1 VNALHDELRTHGLRV
16 AKAVRGHRAARRALR
31 AWAFAARWIWLAP
44 AALSVVLALALAAD
58 LPFAPS
64 FVVALACTFVPWLVY
79 VASVH
84 LRTSLAA
91 VDAEEGLARLDHEL
105 GLEGRLRTAYEFL
118 ARERRDGFMQAAIE
132 DAQGSVARA
141 ATFQLP
147 APPARTWPAHTI
159 LAPLGAA
166 LWCVL
171 LAVFGHVGAVQSGG
185 GVETRTSAGATATR
199 DEVHETP
206 PRDMPPREARP
217 PTAMPPRTPAQA
229 AQGGE
234 RPSANEPKQ
243 QERESSGKTGEGAS
257 ANATPTTA
265 SSDSRGFTS
274 TQSDP
279 TQAGDPGKQPTKPAK
294 PKPKDD
300 ATETP
305 KKKLEESGSTAG
317 KGTGSG
323 SSKNPG
329 ATQWQSKDQ
338 VSTDEEQPLNEDENV
353 DDDTDESEAR
363 GGLQPSLRDRRP
375 AVNRDLQIGFGNRPN
390 PDANGRG
397 GPSEQKKSR
406 GVASLVLGVPIP
418 DHVKGQ
424 PNPGRTKITQ
434 ERVQPRADTAAPID
448 AQERR
453 ERASPIGPI
462 TRRTLTPWMR
472 DVVRTYFST
481 IRNPPRS

>member
-1 VNALHDELRTHGLRV
+1 MSVEPNVLETEGLRI
-16 AKAVRGHRAARRALR
+16 ARDLRRHQAARRALR
-31 AWAFAARWIWLAP
+31 AWVFAARWIWIGP
-44 AALSVVLALALAAD
+44 AALTAVLLLALAAD
-58 LPFAPS
+58 LTFAPT
-64 FVVALACTFVPWLVY
+64 FVVAIACAFVPWLAY
-79 VASVH
+79 VAFVH
-84 LRTSLAA
+84 ARASFATLA
-91 VDAEEGLARLDHEL
+91 VEDGLARLDHDL
-105 GLEGRLRTAYEFL
+105 GLEGRLRAAHEFL
-118 ARERRDGFMQAAIE
+118 GRERRSGFEQAAID
-132 DAQGSVARA
+132 DAAAGLARA
-141 ATFQLP
+141 TEYRLP
-147 APPARTWPAHTI
+147 APSPRTWPAHAI

-166 LWCVL
+166 LWCGL
-171 LAVFGHVGAVQSGG
+171 LAWLGHVAVFDGG
-185 GVETRTSAGATATR
+185 GDVETRTHASATGARSETR
-199 DEVHETP
+199 DAPARETP
-206 PRDMPPREARP
+206 PRDVRP
-217 PTAMPPRTPAQA
+217 PTATTPRTPAEA

-234 RPSANEPKQ
+234 RPSAREPKQ
-243 QERESSGKTGEGAS
+243 AERESTGKTGEGAS
-257 ANATPTTA
+257 ANATPTSA

-279 TQAGDPGKQPTKPAK
+279 TQTGDPGKQPTKPAK

-300 ATETP
+300 AAATP

-338 VSTDEEQPLNEDENV
+338 VSTDEEQPLNEDEDV

-448 AQERR
+448 AESRG
-453 ERASPIGPI
+453 ERATPVGPF
-462 TRRTLTPWMR
+462 TRRTLAPWMR